1 MGRSSHFTSGVVVTG
16 PGPCDVVGMAQEAQR
31 QTARNATEWARI
43 VRLAMWLRSAL
54 ELAAGLLQSK
64 NHSCTEKRCDRRGYK
79 TTHSYEEPNVISS
92 PAACE
97 HEEHDETENGSWQ
110 GDQRSGGYPAPRK

>member
-1 MGRSSHFTSGVVVTG
+1 MRHFLRCSTYAFPPRPLAV
-16 PGPCDVVGMAQEAQR
+16 PCDVVGVAQEAQR

-54 ELAAGLLQSK
+54 ELAVRLLQSK

-79 TTHSYEEPNVISS
+79 TTHSHEEPNVISG
-92 PAACE
+92 ALAGE
-97 HEEHDETENGSWQ
+97 REEHDGTENGGRQ
-110 GDQRSGGYPAPRK
+110 G